1 MKGKMKI
8 AVSYIMVLLVA
19 LVMALNYQLFVFPNS
34 FAPAGVNGLL
44 TMIQYMLG
52 IKLSFASIVINIPL
66 ALVCFL
72 LDNKTRALRSL
83 TYSIAFSVFLSL
95 LENLDLSK
103 FVYSSTVSTF
113 VGPAVAGLISGA
125 CGYVMHILNGHLG
138 GTEFVAILI
147 RRKKPSFNFF
157 SVVFALNVA
166 VAAISYFVYDYQI
179 EPVLM
184 CILYCYFS
192 SAVRDNMDRKY
203 QSAVRCEIITE
214 DPETLS
220 HDIIHKLHH
229 SATVFPAK
237 GAFTGK
243 EKSVIVCIVNPTQ
256 VTELTRLVTQNPGSF
271 VALSQVSNVIGN
283 FKRLDSHG
291 NRPVEMFDSGRN
303 S

>member
-1 MKGKMKI
+1 MKGKLKI
-8 AVSYIMVLLVA
+8 AASYIIVLLVA
-19 LVMALNYQLFVFPNS
+19 LVMAVNYQLFVFPNS

-83 TYSIAFSVFLSL
+83 TYSIAFSVFLAL
-95 LENLDLSK
+95 MENLDMSK
-103 FVYSSTVSTF
+103 FVYTSTVSTF

-125 CGYVMHILNGHLG
+125 CGYVMHTLNGHLG

-157 SVVFALNVA
+157 SVIFALNVA
-166 VAAISYFVYDYQI
+166 VAALSYFVYDYKI

-214 DPETLS
+214 DPETLC

-243 EKSVIVCIVNPTQ
+243 DKSVIVCIVNPTQ
-256 VTELTRLVTQNPGSF
+256 VTELTRLVSSHPGSF

-291 NRPVEMFDSGRN
+291 KRPVEVYDSGKN

>member
-1 MKGKMKI
+1 MKVKLKI
-8 AVSYIMVLLVA
+8 ATSYIIVLVVA
-19 LVMALNYQLFVFPNS
+19 LVMAVNYQLFVFPNS

-44 TMIQYMLG
+44 TMIQYVLG

-66 ALVCFL
+66 ALICFF
-72 LDNKTRALRSL
+72 LDNKTRALRSI
-83 TYSIAFSVFLSL
+83 TYTIAFSVFLSL
-95 LENLDLSK
+95 LENLDMSA
-103 FVYSSTVSTF
+103 FVYSTTISTF

-125 CGYVMHILNGHLG
+125 CGYVMHSLNGHLG

-147 RRKKPSFNFF
+147 HRKKPRFNFF
-157 SVVFALNVA
+157 SVIFALNVA
-166 VAAISYFVYDYQI
+166 VAAISYFVYDYKI

-192 SAVRDNMDRKY
+192 SAVRDSMDRKY

-214 DPETLS
+214 DPDALC
-220 HDIIHKLHH
+220 HAIIHELHH

-237 GAFTGK
+237 GAFSGK
-243 EKSVIVCIVNPTQ
+243 DKSVIVCIVNPTQ
-256 VTELTRLVTQNPGSF
+256 VTELTRLVTKYPGSF

-291 NRPVEMFDSGRN
+291 KRPVEVFDSGKN